1 MTRGKIQVGRGAAP
15 SRSRRGGGLPFQ
27 FVRGWPEVS
36 LRRLGWIRCPA
47 SEGSYN
53 AAPFARPMK
62 TRTLGRTGLK
72 VSEIGFGAWAIG
84 GNAHGN
90 SYGPTDDT
98 ESVATVRHAID
109 LGVNFFD
116 TADVYGWG
124 HSEEILGEALS
135 GRRDGVHIATKV
147 GGDFYHGG
155 VRMNF
160 ELGYIAFA
168 LERSLK
174 RLRTDHVDVYQLHNP
189 PAELMGDPA
198 TYEVLDAL
206 KAEHKIDHYGV
217 SVHEPAEAVLCLE
230 AGAPEVIQIPF
241 SLFRQEWIDE
251 LFDEARK
258 ANVGV
263 IAREPL
269 GNGFLSGK
277 IRADAR
283 FPPGDI
289 RHHWPPSMVAARAAA
304 TERLSFL
311 ARADRTMAQAALQFV
326 LSFPMVS
333 VTIPGPKT
341 VAQIDENAAASSATP
356 LAADEVRK
364 ARELYAKDFG
374 L

>member
-1 MTRGKIQVGRGAAP
+1 MPKVLRK
-15 SRSRRGGGLPFQ
+15 GL
-27 FVRGWPEVS
+27 VR
-36 LRRLGWIRCPA
+36 
-47 SEGSYN
+47 
-53 AAPFARPMK
+53 RPM
-62 TRTLGRTGLK
+62 RRQPLGRTGLA

-90 SYGPTDDT
+90 SYG
-98 ESVATVRHAID
+98 ATSDSTSID
-109 LGVNFFD
+109 AVQRAVELGVNFFD

-124 HSEEILGEALS
+124 HSEEVLGQALK
-135 GRRDGVHIATKV
+135 GRREDVLLATKV

-160 ELGYIAFA
+160 DPGYLAFA
-168 LERSLK
+168 LDRSLQ
-174 RLRTDHVDVYQLHNP
+174 RLQTDHVDVYQLHNP

-289 RHHWPPSMVAARAAA
+289 RHHWPPSMVAGRATAA
-304 TERLSFL
+304 ERLSIL
-311 ARADRTMAQAALQFV
+311 ARAERTMAQAALQFV
-326 LSFPMVS
+326 L
-333 VTIPGPKT
+333 I
-341 VAQIDENAAASSATP
+341 
-356 LAADEVRK
+356 
-364 ARELYAKDFG
+364 
-374 L
+374 